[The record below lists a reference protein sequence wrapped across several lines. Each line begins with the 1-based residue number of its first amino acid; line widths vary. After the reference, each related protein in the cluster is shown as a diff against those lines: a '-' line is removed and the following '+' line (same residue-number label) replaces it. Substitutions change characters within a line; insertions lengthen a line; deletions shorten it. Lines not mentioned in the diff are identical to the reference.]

1 MKKIILKVLNKL
13 DRKFAVFVDYI
24 NMQFAEKIPE
34 KGETFTFVDP
44 FSVGKKLVCIKP
56 DNLEKVRPYPIYKAI
71 KNIQFDVEYPAI
83 YLMEYKNVSFFSN
96 SDFIISGN
104 EVVWDKRNYPMFS
117 KMFPQDKELVNF
129 DDKNVKILIDKE
141 TVNIDT
147 AFSMCGVYATVWSHF
162 LVQYLP
168 KLYFFLQYTE
178 RKDEHL
184 TVVLPEYSDSHVIEV
199 VEHYTNK
206 FKNATIKTLNNNQI
220 ATCKK
225 LYYIES
231 TSMISDHETYETYID
246 FFVPSCVTN
255 FLRNVFAPDFIKK
268 YNVVE
273 KETKNK
279 LFLVRNDAP
288 YRNLLNIKEIE
299 EFYKQEGFLFVE
311 PHLLSMHEK
320 IDLFYNADEIAGS
333 YSSGFSNIQFCRPGT
348 KVCLLTNIQRS
359 FETYLSYFVDQNE
372 IKFVAVTGYD
382 IENDSQS
389 SYTISIEKVK
399 QSYYSIFKN

>member
-1 MKKIILKVLNKL
+1 MKKSILKLLNKIV
-13 DRKFAVFVDYI
+13 RKSTIYVDNLNI
-24 NMQFAEKIPE
+24 RFSEKIPE
-34 KGETFTFVDP
+34 KGDLFTFIDA
-44 FSVGKKLVCIKP
+44 SSIGKKLMCIKP
-56 DNLEKVRPYPIYKAI
+56 ETFEKVRPYPIYKAI

-129 DDKNVKILIDKE
+129 DDNKVKILIDKE
-141 TVNIDT
+141 TVNVET

-184 TVVLPEYSDSHVIEV
+184 TIILPEYSDSHVIEV

-206 FKNATIKTLNNNQI
+206 FKNTTIKTLNNNQI

-246 FFVPSCVTN
+246 FFVPECVSN
-255 FLRNVFAPDFIKK
+255 FLKKVFAPDLIKLNNILK
-268 YNVVE
+268 
-273 KETKNK
+273 KEQKNK
-279 LFLVRNDAP
+279 LYVVRKNAE
-288 YRNLLNIKEIE
+288 YRNLLNIEEIE
-299 EFYKQEGFLFVE
+299 NFFKAEGFLFIE
-311 PHLLSMHEK
+311 PHLMSMKEK
-320 IDLFYNADEIAGS
+320 IELFYNASEVAGP
-333 YSSGFSNIQFCRPGT
+333 YSAGFSNIQFCRPGT
-348 KVCLLTNIQRS
+348 KICLLTNIQRS
-359 FETYLSYFVDQNE
+359 FETYLSYFVDLNE
-372 IKFVAVTGYD
+372 VTFVAVTGTD

-389 SYTISIEKVK
+389 SYTIPLNKVK
-399 QSYYSIFKN
+399 QAYNSIFTK